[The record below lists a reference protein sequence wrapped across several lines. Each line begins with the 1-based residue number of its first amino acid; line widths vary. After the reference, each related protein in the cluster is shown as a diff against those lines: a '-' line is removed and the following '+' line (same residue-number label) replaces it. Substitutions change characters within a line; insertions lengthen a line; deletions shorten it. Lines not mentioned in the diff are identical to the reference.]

1 MPISSK
7 TASKLVVSVALA
19 AFALP
24 AVAQDIG
31 VPSGTYA
38 SDPTHTSLFWSV
50 NHFGLSNYT
59 ARINGVD
66 ATVELDADDL
76 SQSSLTATIDM
87 AGVDTDHPFPENTD
101 FNAEL
106 RGANWLNT
114 DAFPQATFT
123 STAIMVT
130 GDDTAEITGD
140 LTFLGQTLPV
150 TLETKLIGLLE
161 DHPFTD
167 GAAFGIAATGTF
179 DRTDFGFST
188 FVPNVGAE
196 VTIQINAEFLQQ

>member
-1 MPISSK
+1 MSLS
-7 TASKLVVSVALA
+7 SKLVLSTALIALA
-19 AFALP
+19 APAL
-24 AVAQDIG
+24 AQEIA

-38 SDPTHTSLFWSV
+38 NDPTHTSLFWTV

-59 ARINGVD
+59 ARINGVS
-66 ATVELDADDL
+66 ASVELDADDL
-76 SQSSLTATIDM
+76 TQSSVTATINM
-87 AGVDTDHPFPENTD
+87 AGVDTDYPFPENTD

-114 DAFPQATFT
+114 DAFPEATFT
-123 STAIMVT
+123 STSITLT
-130 GDDTAEITGD
+130 GDDTAEIEGD

-150 TLETKLIGLLE
+150 TLDTTLIGLME
-161 DHPFTD
+161 THPFTN

-179 DRTDFGFST
+179 DRTEFGFST
-188 FVPNVGAE
+188 FAPNVSAE